1 MIKTNLKSNFRSLWT
16 AFAIVISVPIVVSC
30 STADEAEPFDPTAP
44 LAHHTETGFRNLYGE
59 GQKTGSFFNFLF
71 NVRLAEDWPDEDALR
86 KAPPTPRVPVDFARL
101 NSPPADDLQVTWIGH
116 STLLIQYRGL
126 TILTDPMFSDRA
138 SPISFMGPR
147 RYTDPALSLKDLPP
161 LDAVVISHNHYDH
174 MDDATIEA
182 IGNSARWLVP
192 LGNAALLAKSGVTNV
207 TELDWWQKTNVKDI
221 TFTLTPTQH
230 WSARGLF
237 DRNETLWG
245 SWAMNFG
252 GSDVNLWFGGDTG
265 YNEVQ
270 FKEIGDK
277 LGPFNMSFIPIGA
290 YEPRWFMKNAH
301 ANPAD
306 AVQIHQDVRSD
317 KSIGIHWG
325 TFVLTSEEVTQ
336 PPIALKAALK
346 EAGIPEEDFITLPL
360 GGMEIQTRAGKV
372 KATETKSGTD

>member
-1 MIKTNLKSNFRSLWT
+1 MTKLKSNLAFRPLLSLL
-16 AFAIVISVPIVVSC
+16 FLGLILPLLIGC
-30 STADEAEPFDPTAP
+30 SSAEEAKPFDPTAP
-44 LAHHTETGFRNLYGE
+44 LAHHTDTGFRNLYGE
-59 GQKTGSFFNFLF
+59 GPKKGGFFNFLF

-86 KAPPTPRVPVDFARL
+86 EAPPIPRVPVDFARL
-101 NSPPADDLQVTWIGH
+101 KSPPSDDLQVTWIGH

-126 TILTDPMFSDRA
+126 TILTDPMFSERA
-138 SPISFMGPR
+138 SPLSFIGPR
-147 RYTDPALSLKDLPP
+147 RYTDPALSLEDLPP
-161 LDAVVISHNHYDH
+161 LDAIVISHNHYDH
-174 MDDATIEA
+174 MDNATIEA

-192 LGNAALLAKSGVTNV
+192 LGNAALLAESGVTNV
-207 TELDWWQKTNVKDI
+207 TELDWWQETRVKDI

-237 DRNETLWG
+237 DRNKTLWG

-252 GSDVNLWFGGDTG
+252 GSGVNLWFGGDTG
-265 YNEVQ
+265 YNDVQ
-270 FKEIGDK
+270 FREIGEK
-277 LGPFNMSFIPIGA
+277 LGPFNLSFIPIGA
-290 YEPRWFMKNAH
+290 YEPRWFMKDAH

-346 EAGIPEEDFITLPL
+346 EAGLPDNVFITLPL
-360 GGMEIQTRAGKV
+360 GGMEIQTLPGQTTTA
-372 KATETKSGTD
+372 ETD